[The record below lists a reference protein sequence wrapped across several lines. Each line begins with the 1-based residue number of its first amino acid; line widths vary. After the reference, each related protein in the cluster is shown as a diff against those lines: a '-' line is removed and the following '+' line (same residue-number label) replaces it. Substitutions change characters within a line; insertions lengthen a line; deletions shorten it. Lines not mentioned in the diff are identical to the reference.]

1 MTLMP
6 QNTLPDYHFL
16 LIASNLDAEW
26 FFEASRAYWERFR
39 PTVINDLSLVSIVPD
54 DYSIAVTVV
63 ARRDRVAEF
72 GVELS
77 KLAPD
82 ALFDPVVFDFYED
95 TRQTLDL
102 RAQLNQ
108 PFGVPL
114 LPTQTPTP
122 GPTAPPVYP
131 TPGPLSAPPPN
142 DDAAPPIPTPDAT
155 NAPNNPVPTQADDA
169 GEPPTPLFP
178 TPGPITGS

>member
-1 MTLMP
+1 MP

-26 FFEASRAYWERFR
+26 FFEAARAYWERFR
-39 PTVINDLSLVSIVPD
+39 PTVVSDLSLVSIVPD

-72 GVELS
+72 GVELA
-77 KLAPD
+77 KIAPD

-95 TRQTLDL
+95 TRRTLDE
-102 RAQLNQ
+102 RAQSNQ

-114 LPTQTPTP
+114 LPTETPTP
-122 GPTAPPVYP
+122 GPTAPPIYP
-131 TPGPLSAPPPN
+131 TPGPITGGQT
-142 DDAAPPIPTPDAT
+142 DDSLITQTPTPGSVSA
-155 NAPNNPVPTQADDA
+155 PVPTQEDN
-169 GEPPTPLFP
+169 GEPPTPIFP
-178 TPGPITGS
+178 TPGPITGGSQ

>member
-1 MTLMP
+1 MTLML

-26 FFEASRAYWERFR
+26 FFEAARLYWERFR
-39 PTVINDLSLVSIVPD
+39 PTVISDMSLVSIVPED
-54 DYSIAVTVV
+54 RSIAGTVV
-63 ARRDRVAEF
+63 ARRDRVAEL

-77 KLAPD
+77 KLAPE

-95 TRQTLDL
+95 TRRALDE
-102 RAQLNQ
+102 RAQTNQ

-114 LPTQTPTP
+114 LPTETPTP

-131 TPGPLSAPPPN
+131 TPGPLSEQQTEDDPAAPTSTPGVPVPPN
-142 DDAAPPIPTPDAT
+142 A
-155 NAPNNPVPTQADDA
+155 PVPTQAEDDESA
-169 GEPPTPLFP
+169 EPIFP
-178 TPGPITGS
+178 TPGPVTGG

>member
-6 QNTLPDYHFL
+6 QNTLPDYHFVF
-16 LIASNLDAEW
+16 IASNLGAEW
-26 FFEASRAYWERFR
+26 FFDAARAYWQRFT
-39 PTVINDLSLVSIVPD
+39 PTIISDLSIISLIPEDATMVVTVI
-54 DYSIAVTVV
+54 
-63 ARRDRVAEF
+63 ARRDRVAEM

-77 KLAPD
+77 RIAPE
-82 ALFDPVVFDFYED
+82 ALFDPIVFDFVDEA
-95 TRQTLDL
+95 QQVLDE

-122 GPTAPPVYP
+122 GPTSPPSYP
-131 TPGPLSAPPPN
+131 TPGPLEGTPL
-142 DDAAPPIPTPDAT
+142 PTPQIT
-155 NAPNNPVPTQADDA
+155 GVPPVPTQADTDDDDS
-169 GEPPTPLFP
+169 GPSSPIFP